1 MRIRPAREEDLPL
14 LVELVERAYAPY
26 VARIGRR
33 PAPMDDDYAEK
44 VGEGQVVVAD
54 DGMVVGLI
62 VLVAASDHL
71 LIENLAVDPE
81 RHGAGI
87 GRVLMGYAE
96 SYARARGFRELRLYT
111 NAAMVENLSFYPRL
125 GYVEVARRTEEGFER
140 VFFSK
145 STAGA
150 GAL

>member
-1 MRIRPAREEDLPL
+1 
-14 LVELVERAYAPY
+14 
-26 VARIGRR
+26 
-33 PAPMDDDYAEK
+33 
-44 VGEGQVVVAD
+44 VVVAD

-62 VLVAASDHL
+62 VFVAASDHL

-96 SYARARGFRELRLYT
+96 SYARTRGLRELRLYT
-111 NAAMVENLSFYPRL
+111 NAAMVENLGFYPRL
-125 GYVEVARRTEEGFER
+125 GYVEVARRTEEGFQR

-145 STAGA
+145 STGVAGV
-150 GAL
+150 L